1 VDAAASTARGRS
13 SPTTRVKS
21 LSSGASTT
29 ATGVKQLVDRGV
41 GPTPAPPHSPAGDH
55 HQLPAPPLYFGAAVS
70 PYLRDPRHAGLVDP
84 NLGLFHHPL
93 SLSLSLNSVTATPV
107 ELCSYG
113 EAVQCVH
120 GTLCVCLIVLLC
132 VCVVPRPCTI
142 DFIHLWSI

>member
-1 VDAAASTARGRS
+1 MSRWWWWCGDVGVDAAASTARGRS

-21 LSSGASTT
+21 LSTGASTT

-93 SLSLSLNSVTATPV
+93 SLSL
-107 ELCSYG
+107 
-113 EAVQCVH
+113 
-120 GTLCVCLIVLLC
+120 CLWTQSQL
-132 VCVVPRPCTI
+132 PR
-142 DFIHLWSI
+142 